1 VVPKDEARSGRGPGR
16 LLDFAPESG
25 RSRQDAAAV
34 PVRGTAR
41 LVPLTIRFAWPAPAE
56 LRSAVRPALWL
67 AVGLLASSL
76 YLFGAALVPAQ
87 FSRSLPAP
95 LYPPAAII
103 LAVLLLTPPRH
114 WWLLLLESY
123 VILVAMFQWLGY
135 PLWFNVIAIV
145 PSMVEPL
152 LGALLVRHFIP
163 LPPRFDRVREFGL
176 YTACLT
182 AASMVG
188 ATLGAAIRAL
198 AGHPYWPSWQAWF
211 LSDVLANLLL
221 APTIVLWVGAVS
233 HGLQAPAR
241 WRAVEATLLGATLV
255 LVGGFAFGTHVEN
268 PDVAPALL
276 YLPVPLLLW
285 AAVRFGPHGIAAAL
299 TLVTVFAIAGVA
311 SGLGPFLTQSTQAN
325 VLTLQLFLLVIGV
338 PLFFLAALERERQ
351 QAEEGMERSEERYRA
366 VVSNFPH
373 GAVLLF
379 GPDLRHLFADG
390 QGLPEVGLSRES
402 IEGKTVWEAFPD
414 DMASALAPRYQAA
427 LTGADSAFELTHAG
441 RTYQTQVLPVRYA
454 DMATGMVVMQDVT
467 EERRAEVLAE
477 LDRTKTAFFNNVS
490 HEFRTPLTLLLAP
503 LQELLAAPP
512 DGQAPQEREQLDTA
526 YRNGLRLLKLVN
538 TLLDFSRL
546 EAGRLQA
553 VYAPTD
559 LATYTAELA
568 SLFRSAIEH
577 AGLRLEVDCPPLPEP
592 VYVDRDQWEQIVLN
606 LLSNAFKFTFT
617 GEIAVSLRA
626 ERERVVLAVRDTGT
640 GIPPEEMPHLFERFH
655 RVQGA
660 PARTQEGTGIG
671 LALVQE
677 LVRVHGGMVDVR
689 TAVGEGSTFTVAV
702 PRGMAHLP
710 ADRIGAPADAN
721 RASSAAAYLE
731 EVRSWLADDRR
742 TLVSDGAGG
751 VPPPAT
757 GSSPDAEGGT
767 AVSRPARVLVAD
779 DNADM
784 RAYVV
789 RLLRGR
795 GNVEAVGDGATAL
808 EVARTWEPD
817 LILADVMMPG
827 LDGFALL
834 QAVRADPRLRSTSVV
849 LLSARAG
856 AQDRTEGLLAGADD
870 YLVKPFAAAEL
881 LARVDGQL
889 GLVRLRG
896 EARFGEDVGR
906 ALTSADPLPAR
917 LQYCAE
923 AIVRHLDIASAQ
935 IWTVDESGQDLGLQA
950 SAGISTPLDGPLG
963 QEVRAILKLELI
975 AERRKPHV
983 INRAVGAPRLGDA
996 ERAEHD
1002 DLLTFA
1008 GYPLFIEERVFGV
1021 LTTFARHSL
1030 SEGTLGALAAVV
1042 DSITLAIGRAHA
1054 EAALRKSEDRFR
1066 IIVST
1071 SSDAIWDWDLRTDYV
1086 WWNEGVSTLFG
1097 HPREAVRPD
1106 ADWWIEH
1113 IHPDDR
1119 QRVVDG
1125 IHAVIDGDE
1134 FEWQD
1139 EYCFLRADGTTAVVF
1154 DRGNVIR
1161 DAQGAPVRMVGGM
1174 MDVTA
1179 RRRAEQERERLL
1191 AAQREANEQLE
1202 RLNKAK
1208 SDFVSVVSHEFRT
1221 PLTGIQA
1228 FSELIRDEAFPV
1240 EQVKEFAA
1248 DINREAER
1256 LNRMI
1261 GEMLDLDRM
1270 ESGRMTLHQDWLDL
1284 NALAAEAVEDTRP
1297 TAPRHALGL
1306 VLDPAL
1312 PPVWGD
1318 RDKLLEVVLNL
1329 LSNAIKY
1336 SPESGEVTVGTRLVG
1351 STAHLWVED
1360 QGVGI
1365 PPEALEV
1372 IFERYTRVESGPQRF
1387 IQGTGLGLPIVRQ
1400 IAELHGGRAWAES
1413 DVGCGSTFHV
1423 TLPLTGATKAA

>member
-1 VVPKDEARSGRGPGR
+1 
-16 LLDFAPESG
+16 
-25 RSRQDAAAV
+25 
-34 PVRGTAR
+34 
-41 LVPLTIRFAWPAPAE
+41 
-56 LRSAVRPALWL
+56 
-67 AVGLLASSL
+67 
-76 YLFGAALVPAQ
+76 
-87 FSRSLPAP
+87 
-95 LYPPAAII
+95 
-103 LAVLLLTPPRH
+103 
-114 WWLLLLESY
+114 
-123 VILVAMFQWLGY
+123 LGY
-135 PLWFNVIAIV
+135 PLWFNVIAMV
-145 PSMVEPL
+145 PSVVEPL
-152 LGALLVRHFIP
+152 LGALLVRHFSS
-163 LPPRFDRVREFGL
+163 LPPRFDRVREFGI

-182 AASMVG
+182 AASMLG
-188 ATLGAAIRAL
+188 ATLGAAVRAL

-241 WRAVEATLLGATLV
+241 WRAVEAALLAGTLV
-255 LVGGFAFGTHVEN
+255 LAGGFVFGTHVED

-285 AAVRFGPHGIAAAL
+285 AALRFGPHGIAAAL
-299 TLVTVFAIAGVA
+299 TLITVFAIAGVA

-325 VLTLQLFLLVIGV
+325 VLTLQLFLFVIGV
-338 PLFFLAALERERQ
+338 PLFFLAALVRERQ
-351 QAEEGMERSEERYRA
+351 QAEEGLERSEERYRA

-373 GAVLLF
+373 GGVLLF

-390 QGLPEVGLSRES
+390 QGLPDVGLSRES

-414 DMASALAPRYQAA
+414 DIASALAPRYQAA
-427 LTGADSAFELTHAG
+427 LAGADSAFDLTHAG
-441 RTYQTQVLPVRYA
+441 RTYQAQVLPVRYA
-454 DMATGMVVMQDVT
+454 DMPTGMVVMQDVT

-512 DGQAPQEREQLDTA
+512 ERQAPQEREQLEAA

-553 VYAPTD
+553 VYTPTD

-577 AGLRLEVDCPPLPEP
+577 AGLRLTVDCPPLPEP

-606 LLSNAFKFTFT
+606 LLSNAFKFTFA
-617 GEIAVSLRA
+617 GEISVSLRA
-626 ERERVVLAVRDTGT
+626 ERERVVLAVHDTGT
-640 GIPPEEMPHLFERFH
+640 GIPPEEVPHLFERFH

-677 LVRVHGGMVDVR
+677 LVRLHGGTVDVR
-689 TAVGEGSTFTVAV
+689 SGVGEGSTFTVTV
-702 PRGMAHLP
+702 PRGTAHLP
-710 ADRIGAPADAN
+710 ADRVGTAADAT
-721 RASSAAAYLE
+721 RASSAAAYVE
-731 EVRSWLADDRR
+731 EAQSWLPDDRR
-742 TLVSDGAGG
+742 TLVSDGTGDG
-751 VPPPAT
+751 TPAT
-757 GSSPDAEGGT
+757 TERSPDTDEGS
-767 AVSRPARVLVAD
+767 AASRPARVLVAD

-784 RAYVV
+784 RAYLV

-795 GNVEAVGDGATAL
+795 GHVEAVGDGATAL
-808 EVARTWEPD
+808 EVARAWEPD
-817 LILADVMMPG
+817 LILTDVMMPG

-834 QAVRADPRLRSTSVV
+834 QAVRADPRLRPTSVI

-856 AQDRTEGLLAGADD
+856 GQDRAEELLAGADD

-906 ALTSADPLPAR
+906 ALTSADSLPTR
-917 LQYCAE
+917 LQLCAE

-935 IWTVDESGQDLGLQA
+935 IWTLSERSQELELQA

-963 QEVRAILKLELI
+963 QEVIAILKPEVI
-975 AERRKPHV
+975 AGRRKPHV
-983 INRAVGAPRLGDA
+983 INRGVGAPRLGDA

-1002 DLLTFA
+1002 DLVTFA
-1008 GYPLFIEERVFGV
+1008 GYPLLIEERAFGV
-1021 LTTFARHSL
+1021 LTTFARHPL

-1042 DSITLAIGRAHA
+1042 DCVTLAIGRAHA
-1054 EAALRKSEDRFR
+1054 EAALRESEDRFR
-1066 IIVST
+1066 VIASAA
-1071 SSDAIWDWDLRTDYV
+1071 SDAIWDWDLRTNQL
-1086 WWNEGVSTLFG
+1086 WWNEGVLSLFG
-1097 HPREAVRPD
+1097 YPPEAVRTD
-1106 ADWWIEH
+1106 GEWWIEH

-1125 IHAVIDGDE
+1125 IHAVLDSGGT
-1134 FEWQD
+1134 EWQD
-1139 EYCFLRADGTTAVVF
+1139 EYCFLRADGTTSDVL
-1154 DRGNVIR
+1154 DRRHIIR

-1174 MDVTA
+1174 LDVTA

-1228 FSELIRDEAFPV
+1228 FSELIRDEDFPV
-1240 EQVKEFAA
+1240 TQVKEFAT

-1261 GEMLDLDRM
+1261 GELLDLDRM
-1270 ESGRMTLHQDWLDL
+1270 ESGRMTLHQEWLDL
-1284 NALAAEAVEDTRP
+1284 NALAVEAVEDTRP
-1297 TAPRHALGL
+1297 TASRHALGL

-1312 PPVWGD
+1312 PTLWGD

-1336 SPESGEVTVGTRLVG
+1336 SPEGGDVTVGTRLVG
-1351 STAHLWVED
+1351 STARLWVED

-1372 IFERYTRVESGPQRF
+1372 VFERYTRVESGPQRF

-1413 DVGCGSTFHV
+1413 EVGRGSTFHV